1 MIRTFKSEGD
11 CVNYEDLL
19 IEADRA
25 GLIVKEKPL
34 LLSDGRI
41 KGRKIAIRKDIPTL
55 RKKADVL
62 AEELGHYYTTTGR
75 IVRAAICFQPEAGTR
90 RAAVGVQPPDRAFRN
105 HPGYRQNCRNL
116 HELAEC
122 LEVSEDF
129 LKEALE
135 CYREKYGCYT
145 ELDGYLIM
153 FEPCL
158 AVVEKI

>member
-1 MIRTFKSEGD
+1 M
-11 CVNYEDLL
+11 NYEDLL
-19 IEADRA
+19 IEANSA
-25 GLIVKEKPL
+25 GLVVKEKPL

-41 KGRKIAIRKDIPTL
+41 KGRKIAIRKNIPSL

-62 AEELGHYYTTTGR
+62 AEELGHYYTTAGR
-75 IVRAAICFQPEAGTR
+75 IIEQQSVS
-90 RAAVGVQPPDRAFRN
+90 DRKQERTARLWAYN
-105 HPGYRQNCRNL
+105 KRIGLSGIIQGYRKHCHNL

-153 FEPCL
+153 FEPYL
-158 AVVEKI
+158 AVIEKI